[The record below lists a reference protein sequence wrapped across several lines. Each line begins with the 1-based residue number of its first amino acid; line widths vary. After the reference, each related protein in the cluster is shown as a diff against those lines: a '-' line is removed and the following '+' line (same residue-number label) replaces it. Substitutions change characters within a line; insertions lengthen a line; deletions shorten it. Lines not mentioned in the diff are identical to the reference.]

1 MISLD
6 VKPYCN
12 DCMHFEAVTASLYA
26 DGAVI
31 SRIIECEHL
40 EKCNSIEKYLLAK
53 LKKENHGQCENVN

>member
-1 MISLD
+1 MISLN

-31 SRIIECEHL
+31 SRVIECEHR
-40 EKCNSIEKYLLAK
+40 EKCNSIERYLLSVN
-53 LKKENHGQCENVN
+53 LNKEDHGSYEN

>member
-1 MISLD
+1 MISLN

-31 SRIIECEHL
+31 CRIIECEHL
-40 EKCNSIEKYLLAK
+40 EKCNSIERYLTAK
-53 LKKENHGQCENVN
+53 LNKEDHASHEN